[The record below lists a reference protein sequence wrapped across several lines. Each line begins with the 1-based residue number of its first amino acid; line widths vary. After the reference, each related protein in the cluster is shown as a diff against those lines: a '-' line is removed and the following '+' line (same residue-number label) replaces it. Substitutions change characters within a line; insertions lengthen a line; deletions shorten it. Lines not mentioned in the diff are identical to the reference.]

1 MLSEVF
7 IKSIMLNLFMM
18 SVIILNVIRLNV
30 IAPSGRLNL
39 GLYISRKLL
48 IPFLSRVAVCNY
60 EWAKLNIPL

>member
-1 MLSEVF
+1 
-7 IKSIMLNLFMM
+7 MLNVFMV

-30 IAPSGRLNL
+30 KAPTGRLNL
-39 GLYISRKLL
+39 ELYISRKLS